1 MFKGSLQ
8 DDCFQDLEKNP
19 PLVEFSLQKQRKSCY
34 TYIKWLFHIKEVVF
48 MRYWDEVHI
57 ALMALI
63 FSCTMFAVYAVVP
76 KDAAVAA
83 KAKATVKEAPE
94 AAAEAEALRSSQDTD
109 AGFNIYTEES
119 NYNYDDT
126 SDSTDDTAASDQTTY
141 DPRTYSSDDTTS
153 SDVVDEGTAEDG
165 SYDSSDQIDYP
176 SDDNN
181 GDTPDDNNDYDSSQ
195 DNGDYSDDTSEEG
208 SSDNTDSAS
217 FDIVTQDSNY

>member
-1 MFKGSLQ
+1 
-8 DDCFQDLEKNP
+8 
-19 PLVEFSLQKQRKSCY
+19 
-34 TYIKWLFHIKEVVF
+34 
-48 MRYWDEVHI
+48 
-57 ALMALI
+57 MALI

-94 AAAEAEALRSSQDTD
+94 TAAEAEALRSSQDTD

-141 DPRTYSSDDTTS
+141 NPGTYSSDDTTS
-153 SDVVDEGTAEDG
+153 SDVADEGTAEDG

-208 SSDNTDSAS
+208 ASDNTDRPPFLVFYPLARQRAKVRTHKGERCRRIVINERGHVFFVKFLFKIPIGCDL
-217 FDIVTQDSNY
+217 FDKLKIFHRLAGIKLLNLA

>member
-1 MFKGSLQ
+1 
-8 DDCFQDLEKNP
+8 
-19 PLVEFSLQKQRKSCY
+19 
-34 TYIKWLFHIKEVVF
+34 

-94 AAAEAEALRSSQDTD
+94 TAAEAEALRSSQDTD

>member
-1 MFKGSLQ
+1 
-8 DDCFQDLEKNP
+8 
-19 PLVEFSLQKQRKSCY
+19 
-34 TYIKWLFHIKEVVF
+34 
-48 MRYWDEVHI
+48 
-57 ALMALI
+57 MALI

-83 KAKATVKEAPE
+83 KAKAIVKEAPE
-94 AAAEAEALRSSQDTD
+94 TAAEAEALRSSQDTD

-141 DPRTYSSDDTTS
+141 NPGTYSSDDTTS
-153 SDVVDEGTAEDG
+153 SDVADEGTAEDG

-217 FDIVTQDSNY
+217 LLPRIATIKNNKKKGDEQFKLLKAFLLRAFQVLCKQKKLI

>member
-1 MFKGSLQ
+1 MLCLYQMIIPHKRGSFYEILRRSSYRTHGPYLFLHHVCSLCSCSKGCRRCCQS
-8 DDCFQDLEKNP
+8 K
-19 PLVEFSLQKQRKSCY
+19 SHRQRSSGQQ
-34 TYIKWLFHIKEVVF
+34 L
-48 MRYWDEVHI
+48 
-57 ALMALI
+57 
-63 FSCTMFAVYAVVP
+63 P
-76 KDAAVAA
+76 KR
-83 KAKATVKEAPE
+83 KRS
-94 AAAEAEALRSSQDTD
+94 RSSQDTD
-109 AGFNIYTEES
+109 PGFNIYTEES

-195 DNGDYSDDTSEEG
+195 DNGDYSEDAGEEG

>member
-1 MFKGSLQ
+1 MRHIDELQIAGTAVLLCVAMFGVS
-8 DDCFQDLEKNP
+8 
-19 PLVEFSLQKQRKSCY
+19 
-34 TYIKWLFHIKEVVF
+34 
-48 MRYWDEVHI
+48 
-57 ALMALI
+57 
-63 FSCTMFAVYAVVP
+63 AVAP
-76 KDAAVAA
+76 KDSKVS
-83 KAKATVKEAPE
+83 KGVTTFTEAPE
-94 AAAEAEALRSSQDTD
+94 TAAEAEALRSSQDTD

-141 DPRTYSSDDTTS
+141 NPGTYSSDDTTS
-153 SDVVDEGTAEDG
+153 SDVADEGTAEDG

>member
-1 MFKGSLQ
+1 
-8 DDCFQDLEKNP
+8 
-19 PLVEFSLQKQRKSCY
+19 
-34 TYIKWLFHIKEVVF
+34 
-48 MRYWDEVHI
+48 
-57 ALMALI
+57 MALI

-94 AAAEAEALRSSQDTD
+94 TAAEQEALRSSQDTD
-109 AGFNIYTEES
+109 AVFNIYKEES